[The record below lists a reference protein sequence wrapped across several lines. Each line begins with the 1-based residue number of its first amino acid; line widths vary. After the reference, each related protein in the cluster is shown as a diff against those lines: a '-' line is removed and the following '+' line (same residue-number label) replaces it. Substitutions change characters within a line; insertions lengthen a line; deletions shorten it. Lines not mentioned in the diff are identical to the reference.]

1 MASEHPWWGP
11 ARVPFLLLTPA
22 CMALGVAWSAW
33 QLAQQGLSLNALDA
47 LLCVLGALAAHVAVN
62 ALNEHHDFRSGLDQR
77 TQRTPFSGGSGVLP
91 ANPALAPV
99 AWAMGWGALLFT
111 VLTGLYFVVS
121 RPALLWD
128 LAPLGLVGVAVVVSY
143 TPWLTRHPWLCL
155 MAPGLGFGPL
165 MLLGTEVV
173 LTGAMSWQG
182 LALSALP
189 FFLANNLL
197 LLNQF
202 PDVDADRSV
211 GRRTLPLLLGRAGS
225 VPVLGLQYGL
235 AFGAVLL
242 GLALG
247 WWPAATGLAVLGLPL
262 AVSAWQ
268 RAQAH
273 ADDLPGLQPAMALNV
288 AVNLITPV
296 LAALGLA
303 LSI

>member
-1 MASEHPWWGP
+1 MLRTFVTVIEAGSVSAAAWVL
-11 ARVPFLLLTPA
+11 AVIMLLL
-22 CMALGVAWSAW
+22 
-33 QLAQQGLSLNALDA
+33 
-47 LLCVLGALAAHVAVN
+47 
-62 ALNEHHDFRSGLDQR
+62 
-77 TQRTPFSGGSGVLP
+77 
-91 ANPALAPV
+91 
-99 AWAMGWGALLFT
+99 
-111 VLTGLYFVVS
+111 VS
-121 RPALLWD
+121 
-128 LAPLGLVGVAVVVSY
+128 
-143 TPWLTRHPWLCL
+143 
-155 MAPGLGFGPL
+155 
-165 MLLGTEVV
+165 
-173 LTGAMSWQG
+173 
-182 LALSALP
+182 
-189 FFLANNLL
+189 NLL

-202 PDVDADRSV
+202 PDVEADQSV
-211 GRRTLPLLLGRAGS
+211 GRRTLPVLLGRLGS
-225 VPVLGLQYGL
+225 VPVLGLQYGV

>member
-91 ANPALAPV
+91 ANPSLAPV

-121 RPALLWD
+121 RPGLLWD

-182 LALSALP
+182 LALSVLP
-189 FFLANNLL
+189 FCLANNLL

-202 PDVDADRSV
+202 VSLRSH
-211 GRRTLPLLLGRAGS
+211 R
-225 VPVLGLQYGL
+225 
-235 AFGAVLL
+235 
-242 GLALG
+242 
-247 WWPAATGLAVLGLPL
+247 
-262 AVSAWQ
+262 
-268 RAQAH
+268 
-273 ADDLPGLQPAMALNV
+273 
-288 AVNLITPV
+288 
-296 LAALGLA
+296 
-303 LSI
+303 

>member
-1 MASEHPWWGP
+1 M
-11 ARVPFLLLTPA
+11 
-22 CMALGVAWSAW
+22 
-33 QLAQQGLSLNALDA
+33 
-47 LLCVLGALAAHVAVN
+47 
-62 ALNEHHDFRSGLDQR
+62 
-77 TQRTPFSGGSGVLP
+77 TPFSGGSGVLP
-91 ANPALAPV
+91 ANPSLAPV

-121 RPALLWD
+121 RPGLLWD

-182 LALSALP
+182 LALSVLP
-189 FFLANNLL
+189 FCLANNLL

-202 PDVDADRSV
+202 PDVEADQSV
-211 GRRTLPLLLGRAGS
+211 GRRTLPVLLGRLGS